1 MRRTF
6 VFFSLCL
13 LCVLPLGLAACG
25 SGAQSDTGS
34 SATPGATP
42 TPTEK
47 TATPGASTP
56 VPPQKTPG
64 ASQSVE
70 IVVSK
75 TSYARQEAITVTI
88 SNHLAQSIFAAINP
102 SSCTIIQL
110 ERQTSAGWQ
119 VQRLCSSFSATS
131 MLAITA
137 QSSKTIVLKPRLL
150 GVQPAATP
158 GTWIAGTYRVVLA
171 YHPAPDPDTI
181 GGGTQV
187 YSQNFIIA

>member
-13 LCVLPLGLAACG
+13 LCVLPLGMAACG
-25 SGAQSDTGS
+25 SDAQPGFGS
-34 SATPGATP
+34 SATPGETP
-42 TPTEK
+42 TPTKK
-47 TATPGASTP
+47 TATPGAPTS
-56 VPPQKTPG
+56 VPSQKTPG
-64 ASQSVE
+64 ASTTVE
-70 IVVSK
+70 VIVSK

-88 SNHLAQSIFAAINP
+88 SNRSAQSIFAAINP

-119 VQRLCSSFSATS
+119 AQRLCSPLAATS

-137 QSSKTIVLKPRLL
+137 QSSKTIVLKPRFP
-150 GVQPAATP
+150 GIQPATTS
-158 GTWIAGTYRVVLA
+158 GTWTVGTYRVVLA

-187 YSQNFIIA
+187 YSQNFAIA